1 MKIKVGNK
9 IKFKEEKQR
18 YTVQACD
25 NRFVICTKPMNA
37 LHTVLYTI
45 IDFER
50 NERGT
55 DNLVFSHGYETR
67 KDCKRNLKML
77 QENEME
83 VSYKRCIPLD
93 IEKIYEKKTSKKH
106 KKIYSKTEKSNSKKV
121 LL

>member
-25 NRFVICTKPMNA
+25 DRFVICTKPFNPKK
-37 LHTVLYTI
+37 TVLYTI

-55 DNLVFSHGYETR
+55 DNLVFSHGYETK
-67 KDCKRNLKML
+67 KDCKKNLKML
-77 QENEME
+77 QKKDME
-83 VSYKRCIPLD
+83 VSYRNYIKLD
-93 IEKIYEKKTSKKH
+93 IEKRYKE
-106 KKIYSKTEKSNSKKV
+106 
-121 LL
+121 